1 MANYTFRT
9 PTFREGPA
17 GGHRLFYYY
26 KLDKGY
32 SVVKSGGVY
41 SLTRFIVDGDI
52 PNYQEVYL
60 GGRNHTVDDTTKAAL
75 IAANIGITEA
85 NFTAQ

>member
-1 MANYTFRT
+1 MPNYTFTT

-17 GGHRLFYYY
+17 GDRRLFYYY

-32 SVVKSGGVY
+32 TVVKSNGVY
-41 SLTRFIVDGDI
+41 SLTRFLVDGDI
-52 PNYQEVYL
+52 ANYQEVYL
-60 GGRNHTVDDTTKAAL
+60 GGRNHTVNSATKTAL

-85 NFTAQ
+85 NFKVQ